1 MMRYAIKKQVFT
13 LMFVLSA
20 ATAVMGQDSLFNS
33 GFDHWH
39 GGYFSPRVGCC
50 GVALATPTNWGIPEQ
65 LMAMPT
71 NHFTYKETDTA
82 HIRSGYSS
90 AKLYTNTTTIDSAGD
105 VAGGIAVLV
114 PGTVSCAGIIG
125 YGALGMTGDLYQ
137 TIAYSVGQP
146 FTGRPISLNW
156 YMQVEHDVA
165 DTMHYAYVFSRWD
178 SINLRE
184 DTIAYQS
191 KDIPDGGMPY
201 DQWVFF
207 TDTIHYLSAALPDT
221 LHLIFYGGRN
231 GDSSK
236 VGNITWLDDVSVSY
250 PDTGTNTGIVH
261 LDVDDAISIYPNPAS
276 GLLHM
281 YADTYMT
288 GYAMELYDLRGS
300 CVMHSALTGTMSSF
314 SIASLNDGVYLYRI
328 LDGNANEVKSGK
340 VMVEK

>member
-1 MMRYAIKKQVFT
+1 MMRYVFMKQVFT

-20 ATAVMGQDSLFNS
+20 VTAVMGQDSLFNS
-33 GFDHWH
+33 GFNHWH

-50 GVALATPTNWGIPEQ
+50 GVALATPTNWYIPEQ

-82 HIRSGYSS
+82 HIHSGYSS
-90 AKLYTNTTTIDSAGD
+90 AKLYTNSTTIDSAGD

-114 PGTVSCAGIIG
+114 PGTVTSAGFIG
-125 YGALGMTGDLYQ
+125 YGGMGLTGDLYQ
-137 TIAYSVGQP
+137 NIAYSTGQP
-146 FTGRPISLNW
+146 FAGRPISLNW
-156 YMQVEHDVA
+156 YMQIEHDVT

-178 SINLRE
+178 SINMRE

-191 KDIPDGGMPY
+191 MDIPDAGIPY

-207 TDTIHYLSAALPDT
+207 SDTIQYLSAAMPDT

-250 PDTGTNTGIVH
+250 GGSNTGIVH
-261 LDVDDAISIYPNPAS
+261 LDMDDAISIYPNPAS
-276 GLLHM
+276 GLLHVS
-281 YADTYMT
+281 ADAYMT
-288 GYAMELYDLRGS
+288 GYTMELYDLRGC
-300 CVMHSALTGTMSSF
+300 CVMRIGLTGTRSTF
-314 SIASLNDGVYLYRI
+314 SIAPLSDGVYLYRI
-328 LDGNANEVKSGK
+328 LNGSANEVMSGK
-340 VMVEK
+340 VTIDN